1 MSKIISLANQKGGVG
16 KTTTSINLAAAL
28 AKQGERV
35 LLIDADP
42 QANTSSGLGIEIRE
56 LDSTIYECLVNG
68 IDPHQAIVAT
78 SMKNLSVIPSHIDLV
93 GAEIEMLNME
103 HREQLLKNIIAKVRD
118 EYDYILIDCSPSL
131 GLITVNA
138 LTASDSVIIPV
149 QCEFFALEGIAKLL
163 NTIKII
169 KSKLNPAL
177 KIEGFLL
184 TMFDNRLRLSNQVYE
199 EVKRHFGNL
208 VYKSLRGLKVY
219 MKKTGLGRGL
229 DALIDTSHVDTNGGS
244 SISEIEISAIVA
256 NPDQPR
262 RSFDEE
268 ALQELSDSIREHG
281 VISPI
286 TLRDNGDGT
295 YMIIAGERR
304 FRASKMA
311 GLERIPAYI
320 RTAKDE
326 QVMEWALI
334 ENIQR
339 EDLDAI
345 EIALAYQRLMDDYE
359 LTQERMAERVG
370 KKRATVAN
378 YLRLLKLPA
387 EIQVGIK
394 EKKIEMGHAR
404 AILASPSAEHQLA
417 LYQRILREGLSVRK
431 VEELAQED
439 KGAAKPKKEKSA
451 NPYSELEK
459 ELSGRMGLK
468 VKIQGGKVSIA
479 FGNEQELEAIVQKL
493 R

>member
-1 MSKIISLANQKGGVG
+1 
-16 KTTTSINLAAAL
+16 
-28 AKQGERV
+28 
-35 LLIDADP
+35 
-42 QANTSSGLGIEIRE
+42 
-56 LDSTIYECLVNG
+56 
-68 IDPHQAIVAT
+68 
-78 SMKNLSVIPSHIDLV
+78 
-93 GAEIEMLNME
+93 
-103 HREQLLKNIIAKVRD
+103 
-118 EYDYILIDCSPSL
+118 
-131 GLITVNA
+131 
-138 LTASDSVIIPV
+138 
-149 QCEFFALEGIAKLL
+149 
-163 NTIKII
+163 
-169 KSKLNPAL
+169 
-177 KIEGFLL
+177 
-184 TMFDNRLRLSNQVYE
+184 
-199 EVKRHFGNL
+199 
-208 VYKSLRGLKVY
+208 

-459 ELSGRMGLK
+459 ALSARTGMK
-468 VKIQGGKVSIA
+468 VKIQNGKVTIA
-479 FGNEQELEAIVQKL
+479 FGNEQELETIVQKL
-493 R
+493 S

>member
-1 MSKIISLANQKGGVG
+1 
-16 KTTTSINLAAAL
+16 
-28 AKQGERV
+28 
-35 LLIDADP
+35 
-42 QANTSSGLGIEIRE
+42 
-56 LDSTIYECLVNG
+56 
-68 IDPHQAIVAT
+68 
-78 SMKNLSVIPSHIDLV
+78 
-93 GAEIEMLNME
+93 
-103 HREQLLKNIIAKVRD
+103 
-118 EYDYILIDCSPSL
+118 
-131 GLITVNA
+131 
-138 LTASDSVIIPV
+138 
-149 QCEFFALEGIAKLL
+149 
-163 NTIKII
+163 
-169 KSKLNPAL
+169 
-177 KIEGFLL
+177 
-184 TMFDNRLRLSNQVYE
+184 
-199 EVKRHFGNL
+199 
-208 VYKSLRGLKVY
+208 

-244 SISEIEISAIVA
+244 SISEIEINAIVA

-268 ALQELSDSIREHG
+268 ALQELADSIREHG

-304 FRASKMA
+304 FRASKIA

-345 EIALAYQRLMDDYE
+345 EIALAYQRLMDDYN

-404 AILASPSAEHQLA
+404 AILGCPVTERQLA

-431 VEELAQED
+431 VEALAQESKND
-439 KGAAKPKKEKSA
+439 NGKAKSKNP
-451 NPYSELEK
+451 NPYVALQK
-459 ELSGRMGLK
+459 TLRARTGWNI
-468 VKIQGGKVSIA
+468 KIQNGKVTIA
-479 FGNEQELEAIVQKL
+479 FADEEELNRIIERL
-493 R
+493 G

>member
-1 MSKIISLANQKGGVG
+1 
-16 KTTTSINLAAAL
+16 
-28 AKQGERV
+28 
-35 LLIDADP
+35 
-42 QANTSSGLGIEIRE
+42 
-56 LDSTIYECLVNG
+56 
-68 IDPHQAIVAT
+68 
-78 SMKNLSVIPSHIDLV
+78 
-93 GAEIEMLNME
+93 
-103 HREQLLKNIIAKVRD
+103 
-118 EYDYILIDCSPSL
+118 
-131 GLITVNA
+131 
-138 LTASDSVIIPV
+138 
-149 QCEFFALEGIAKLL
+149 
-163 NTIKII
+163 
-169 KSKLNPAL
+169 
-177 KIEGFLL
+177 
-184 TMFDNRLRLSNQVYE
+184 
-199 EVKRHFGNL
+199 
-208 VYKSLRGLKVY
+208 

-229 DALIDTSHVDTNGGS
+229 DALIDTSHVDTNGSS
-244 SISEIEISAIVA
+244 SISEIELAKIVA

-268 ALQELSDSIREHG
+268 AMQELAESIREHG

-304 FRASKMA
+304 FRASKLA

-345 EIALAYQRLMDDYE
+345 EIALAYQRLMDDYN

-394 EKKIEMGHAR
+394 DRLIEMGHAR
-404 AILASPSAEHQLA
+404 AILGTPSPERQLA
-417 LYQRILREGLSVRK
+417 LYQRILRDGLSVRK
-431 VEELAQED
+431 VEALAQED
-439 KGAAKPKKEKSA
+439 RLSKNPQAKREV
-451 NPYSELEK
+451 NPYVALGK
-459 ELSGRMGLK
+459 ELSLNSGLK
-468 VKIQGGKVSIA
+468 IKIKNNKVVIS
-479 FGNEQELEAIVQKL
+479 FEDEDELRRIIERIS
-493 R
+493 